1 MQVSMI
7 SNVGR
12 FPLSP
17 SFSATLDVG
26 NNLMTGQIPSNIG
39 NLVNVGKDFVLRVR
53 RVVCG

>member
-1 MQVSMI
+1 MI